1 MNKLF
6 KINPFYIKNKNNIIF
21 LGFIFTFIFTWLY
34 LPLSWDD
41 SYISFRYALNFVNG
55 EHWNWN
61 NDNDVV
67 EAYTNFSYAFLSI
80 IPVYLKIDPTIFFK
94 ILNLIWVFIILHR
107 LKKDIN
113 SVSLFLVSILIL
125 IFNPA
130 VHYHAATGME
140 TIFFFFLIFETG
152 RCVLLDSENKKFE
165 KYFYFL
171 LLLLPLTRPEGIVY
185 SSVFFSLYIKDGF
198 GTIKSKKTLYLIFV
212 IAIIYMK
219 CRYSYFG
226 KLFPNTF
233 YLKSVKGLGVGNFIK
248 FIDDSKLYFLVLIIL
263 NFIVKNKIYTIISIL
278 TASIALLV
286 YAPSDLNTTINDR
299 FTIQIFLPIFLLSF
313 YLLDPIHAK
322 KLLIL
327 FIIFIT
333 SRYYDFSKIATLN
346 PQSYY
351 YREVGETLHKYS
363 KNNYT
368 LMIGEAGIIPYY
380 SNLKTYD
387 FIGLAN
393 SELSTNKI
401 SVNYIK
407 KISPDIIFLYGSGK
421 NEDEIYLN
429 QYSQD
434 IIVKYM
440 KQDNQYIFIGNLNN
454 RDWCLKVFIKKSIKD
469 YLPLK
474 ADLELN
480 LNKTYEYYGQSL
492 FNKKNIYNWFTLK
505 YIK

>member
-1 MNKLF
+1 MNKTFDSNSFL
-6 KINPFYIKNKNNIIF
+6 INNKNNIFYLAI
-21 LGFIFTFIFTWLY
+21 IFTFFFTWLY
-34 LPLSWDD
+34 IPLSWDD
-41 SYISFRYALNFVNG
+41 SYISYRYALNLVYGN
-55 EHWNWN
+55 HWNWN

-67 EAYTNFSYAFLSI
+67 EAYTNFSYAVLSI
-80 IPVYLKIDPTIFFK
+80 IPVYLKIDPTLFFK
-94 ILNLIWVFIILHR
+94 ILNLIWIIIIFYR
-107 LKKDIN
+107 LKKDLK
-113 SVSLFLVSILIL
+113 SFSLYFVSMIII
-125 IFNPA
+125 IFNPFI
-130 VHYHAATGME
+130 HYHAATGME

-152 RCVLLDSENKKFE
+152 RCVLLDTKNKKFE
-165 KYFYFL
+165 KYFYIL
-171 LLLLPLTRPEGIVY
+171 LLLLPLTRPEGVVY
-185 SSVFFSLYIKDGF
+185 SIVFFVLYIKNGF
-198 GTIKSKKTLYLIFV
+198 VTVKSKKTLFLLIL
-212 IAIIYMK
+212 IAISYMI

-233 YLKSVKGLGVGNFIK
+233 YLKSVKGLGFGNFIK

-263 NFIVKNKIYTIISIL
+263 NFVVKNKIYIIISIL

-286 YAPSDLNTTINDR
+286 YAPADLNTTINDR

-313 YLLDPIHAK
+313 YLLDPIHTK
-322 KLLIL
+322 KLLII
-327 FIIFIT
+327 FTIFIT
-333 SRYYDFSKIATLN
+333 SRYYDYSKIATLN

-351 YREVGETLHKYS
+351 YRRVGETLQKYS

-393 SELSTNKI
+393 NELSTNKI
-401 SVNYIK
+401 SVDYIR

-421 NEDEIYLN
+421 SEDEINLN
-429 QYSQD
+429 FYSQD

-440 KQDNQYIFIGNLNN
+440 KEANQYNFIGNLNN

-469 YLPLK
+469 YSPLK
-474 ADLELN
+474 ADLESN

-492 FNKKNIYNWFTLK
+492 YNKNNMYNWFTLK